1 MAHDGQTPLAF
12 VWDNFGFMHD
22 ERVAAV
28 VAAAPERRVAG
39 VELYTA
45 SHEYGWRT
53 QARADFE
60 KHSLFDGAE
69 RGRHGRLTLAWRL
82 VRACRR
88 IGARDVFMCGHGTPG
103 IFLAS
108 LMLRLTGVRVFA
120 LTDSK
125 FDDMPRRLIKELAK
139 SCYYAVFS
147 GAMVASDRSADYLRF
162 LGMGRRPIALDY
174 DNRSLAAIRTAAGS
188 ADVQTPFAER
198 PFVCVARLVPK
209 KNHAML
215 LMAYAQYLERTPISP
230 RRLILCG
237 SGELEDAL
245 KAQATVLGIA
255 DRVEFRGWQDEAT
268 IARTLAGAVALVL
281 CSVEEQFGI
290 AVIEALAVGVPV
302 IVTEPVGARDRFV
315 RSGREGFVV
324 EPDNPGGVAFFMNL
338 LGQDEALW
346 RSMRTAAIETAA
358 KADISAFAASALALA
373 SGSVGS
379 AGAVR

>member
-1 MAHDGQTPLAF
+1 MVHEARTPIAF

-28 VAAAPERRVAG
+28 AVAALERRVAG

-53 QARADFE
+53 QAPGGFE
-60 KHSLFDGAE
+60 KHSLFEGTE

-108 LMLRLTGVRVFA
+108 LILRLTGVRVFA

-125 FDDMPRRLIKELAK
+125 FDDMPRRLTKELAK

-162 LGMGRRPIALDY
+162 LGMERRPIALDY
-174 DNRSLAAIRTAAGS
+174 DNRSLAVIRTAAG
-188 ADVQTPFAER
+188 AGDVEIPFIER
-198 PFVCVARLVPK
+198 SFVCVARLVAK

-215 LMAYAQYLERTPISP
+215 LAAYARYLERTPVSP

-237 SGELEDAL
+237 SGELEEAL
-245 KAQATVLGIA
+245 KTQAVALGII

-268 IARTLAGAVALVL
+268 IARTLADALALVL

-338 LGQDEALW
+338 LGRDEALW
-346 RSMRTAAIETAA
+346 RSMRTAALESSA
-358 KADISAFAASALALA
+358 KADVPAFAASALALA
-373 SGSVGS
+373 SGNVGS